1 MEARITATGIL
12 DFSAFEIEVDN
23 QDFQDFLS
31 RSELIK
37 SAKLIRKVQRLGII
51 DNRVSF
57 RNTPVDSYFTSADA
71 DFIRVKL
78 LSIGKSFSFETV
90 MSHPSKIDFLR
101 EVHAAGY
108 RNYLYFIATKDPLI
122 NKSRVEAR
130 VKDGGHDVPAHK
142 IKQRYLRTK
151 NEI

>member
-1 MEARITATGIL
+1 MEARIKATDIL

-23 QDFQDFLS
+23 QDFLS

-57 RNTPVDSYFTSADA
+57 RNTPVGSYFASAVA

-90 MSHPSKIDFLR
+90 MFHPR
-101 EVHAAGY
+101 
-108 RNYLYFIATKDPLI
+108 
-122 NKSRVEAR
+122 
-130 VKDGGHDVPAHK
+130 
-142 IKQRYLRTK
+142 
-151 NEI
+151 